1 MSRADNRLKNT
12 ARSLREIV
20 FDLILLVVLAIVLVP
35 LVFMFTASFME
46 SKEVLTMPYRWIP
59 SSFHWENYV
68 QAIQGNDMKYFYARN
83 ILNSL
88 IVAITVTL
96 TNCVFAAMTGFG
108 LAKYRFFGKRAV
120 LILVMATM
128 MIPFET
134 IMIPLY
140 MLVNHFGWQ
149 DSYMGLIMPFLV
161 NAFGIF
167 MMRQFLLT
175 FPEDLLD
182 AARIDGLN
190 ELSIFIRV
198 VIPNSIPAMT
208 ALGIL
213 TFRSQW
219 DSMLWPLLVTQSEE
233 MKTIPLYITKF
244 TTEKYTNEGA
254 LLAAAVIASIPLF
267 VVFFSLAKYFIQGS
281 SVFSGTKG

>member
-1 MSRADNRLKNT
+1 M
-12 ARSLREIV
+12 I
-20 FDLILLVVLAIVLVP
+20 
-35 LVFMFTASFME
+35 TASFME
-46 SKEVLTMPYRWIP
+46 SKEVMRMPYRWIP
-59 SSFHWENYV
+59 SSLYWENYA
-68 QAIQGNDMKYFYARN
+68 QAIEGNDHSFIYARN

-88 IVAITVTL
+88 IVATVVTL
-96 TNCVFAAMTGFG
+96 SNCVFAAMTGFG
-108 LAKYRFFGKRAV
+108 LAKYRFFGRKIV
-120 LILVMATM
+120 LLLIMTTM

-140 MLVNHFGWQ
+140 LLVNEFGWQ
-149 DSYMGLIMPFLV
+149 DTYLGLMMPFLV

-167 MMRQFLLT
+167 MMRQYLIT

-190 ELSIFIRV
+190 ELSIFTRV
-198 VIPNSIPAMT
+198 VLPNSVPAMT

-233 MKTIPLYITKF
+233 MKTIPLYIVKF

-254 LLAAAVIASIPLF
+254 LMAAAVIASLPLF
-267 VVFFSLAKYFIQGS
+267 VVFFSLAKYFIRGS
-281 SVFSGTKG
+281 SLFTGTKG